1 MGNNGTFGVF
11 YGEIAY
17 IFDNSVN
24 STRAPL
30 LSPDTKYNGAKDG
43 WFSRYTRIKVQ
54 RNGDDI
60 TVKMNGEHDS
70 RQSAKDGAFIEEHTI
85 SFNLDDD
92 PKLEKF
98 KGIMQYGYIVRSQA
112 SSRWYDISTSTGSIE
127 RRNISILVQLGE
139 GNQTTTMEYH
149 KANDDGDYL
158 AREMALMQADIG
170 YLRPLFN
177 PETGNKY
184 LITNTGIVVYPF
196 AE

>member
-1 MGNNGTFGVF
+1 M
-11 YGEIAY
+11 
-17 IFDNSVN
+17 
-24 STRAPL
+24 
-30 LSPDTKYNGAKDG
+30 
-43 WFSRYTRIKVQ
+43 
-54 RNGDDI
+54 
-60 TVKMNGEHDS
+60 
-70 RQSAKDGAFIEEHTI
+70 
-85 SFNLDDD
+85 DDD

-112 SSRWYDISTSTGSIE
+112 LSRWYDISTSTGSIE

-149 KANDDGDYL
+149 KADDDGDYL

-184 LITNTGIVVYPF
+184 LITNTGIMVYPF